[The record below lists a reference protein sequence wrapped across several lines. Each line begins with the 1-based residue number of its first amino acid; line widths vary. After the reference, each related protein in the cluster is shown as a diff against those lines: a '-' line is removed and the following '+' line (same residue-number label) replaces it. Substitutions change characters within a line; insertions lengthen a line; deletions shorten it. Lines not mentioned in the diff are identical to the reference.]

1 MSHLWGRSSVWL
13 ERLPVTEKAA
23 GSSPVAPATFN
34 VARPH
39 LSIDK
44 PQRIHI
50 YFCHTFFTPAWKGEK
65 NGKRNNWT

>member
-1 MSHLWGRSSVWL
+1 
-13 ERLPVTEKAA
+13 
-23 GSSPVAPATFN
+23 